1 MHYAITGATGF
12 VGGAVAR
19 QLREAGHDVTALA
32 RDPGRATALTDLG
45 CAVVPGDLA
54 DAAAL
59 DRLCAGTDG
68 LFHIAGWYKVGSR
81 NPKQGWE
88 INVNGTTSALD
99 AAKRANLPRVV
110 YTSTLAV
117 NSDTGGAVVDESYEF
132 RGSHLTV
139 YDETKARA
147 HQIAQ
152 QHAAAG
158 LPVVTVMPGVVYGPG
173 DTSQVGRLLDQVVTG
188 HRPLLS
194 AGGGVCWGQ
203 VDDIARGHLL
213 AMDAGVAG
221 ESYVLAGER
230 ASLADGL
237 RLAAELAGTR
247 GPLVLPTAA
256 VRLTGRAAALVGR
269 LVPLPPDFAAESVR
283 SSLAH
288 YWATPAKAERELGWT
303 SRPLREG
310 LSDLVASA

>member
-19 QLREAGHDVTALA
+19 QLRAAGHDVTALA

-45 CAVVPGDLA
+45 CTVVPGNLA

-88 INVNGTTSALD
+88 INVNGTANALD
-99 AAKRANLPRVV
+99 AAKRAGLPRVV

-194 AGGGVCWGQ
+194 AGGGVCWAH

-213 AMDAGVAG
+213 AMDAGVEG

-237 RLAAELAGTR
+237 RLAAELAGTK
-247 GPLVLPTAA
+247 GPLVLPVAA

-269 LVPLPPDFAAESVR
+269 LVPLSPDFAAESVR
-283 SSLAH
+283 SSLAY

-303 SRPLREG
+303 ARPLREG
-310 LSDLVASA
+310 LSDLVVSA